1 MLFRRVANA
10 VCARCSGRAYVARG
24 CDYSDSYTDL
34 GCIYASTEDEKAS
47 LCYCDTVKCNT
58 APTMT
63 SSLGH
68 VIATLAPIIV
78 NAIAAHLL

>member
-1 MLFRRVANA
+1 
-10 VCARCSGRAYVARG
+10 VARG

-34 GCIYASTEDEKAS
+34 GCIYASTDDDEKAS
-47 LCYCDTVKCNT
+47 MCYCDTAKCNT
-58 APTMT
+58 AAPTMT

-78 NAIAAHLL
+78 NAIVAHLL